1 MTASWV
7 SRSDCLFRRG
17 HPGPLPVFWPS
28 FARSSAISLRS
39 EALIGCL
46 KGGPLLR
53 SSHHPTTPLRLP
65 ESGLRAGPIFC
76 PPPPQKQSCSSARS
90 FLHSPPIPHPFPC
103 LGFSF
108 QWLKAHLLPTPSP
121 HPCAWRN
128 SFGGGDVEGLAVLGN
143 TGHLP
148 RGHQP
153 APANPSS
160 FPGCSMRPERRQ
172 PCPPDPMALPRQP
185 TRAPSVQDSQ
195 ESSPLA
201 ASGRPVNASLGP
213 SPPQCTQRR
222 WGL

>member
-128 SFGGGDVEGLAVLGN
+128 SFGGGRCGGAGCAWKHWTPAKRSPTSPCQPQLFPWLLHEAGEKAAV
-143 TGHLP
+143 
-148 RGHQP
+148 
-153 APANPSS
+153 PS
-160 FPGCSMRPERRQ
+160 
-172 PCPPDPMALPRQP
+172 
-185 TRAPSVQDSQ
+185 
-195 ESSPLA
+195 
-201 ASGRPVNASLGP
+201 
-213 SPPQCTQRR
+213 
-222 WGL
+222 